1 MEIKVNVAQGNFK
14 CGLAY
19 STSGI
24 KQTNKTY
31 KQAKNYRR
39 SKKTSL
45 PTWTERSEL
54 SHRGWVS
61 SSTTLT
67 C

>member
-1 MEIKVNVAQGNFK
+1 MEIKVNVAQGSFK
-14 CGLAY
+14 SGLTY

-31 KQAKNYRR
+31 KQTKNHRR

-45 PTWTERSEL
+45 G
-54 SHRGWVS
+54 HRGQSW
-61 SSTTLT
+61 LIGHGFLHPPL
-67 C
+67 